1 MSLWPWFSRSPKN
14 TNEVETMKHKIKT
27 ATACYTGGGIYIF
40 YGQLESG
47 LFFRAGDI
55 LDDWEIIYIC
65 DSDTEAEEADYSE
78 FYEAHTVEEIT
89 GEEYKTLWN
98 EILNHII
105 TKKPTHGKWS
115 NYDPADLK
123 RRIIK

>member
-1 MSLWPWFSRSPKN
+1 MEKYQ
-14 TNEVETMKHKIKT
+14 IKS
-27 ATACYTGGGIYIF
+27 ATACYTGGGVYIY

-47 LFFRAGDI
+47 LYFRAV
-55 LDDWEIIYIC
+55 DDWDVIWLC

-89 GEEYKTLWN
+89 SEDEYTAFWN
-98 EILNHII
+98 AMLRHII
-105 TKKPTHGKWS
+105 SNPTGG
-115 NYDPADLK
+115 NYQAADLE